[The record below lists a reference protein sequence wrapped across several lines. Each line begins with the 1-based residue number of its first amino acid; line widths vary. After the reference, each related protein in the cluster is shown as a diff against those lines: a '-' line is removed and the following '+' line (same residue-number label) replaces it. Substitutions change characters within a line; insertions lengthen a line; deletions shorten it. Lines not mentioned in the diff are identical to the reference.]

1 MLYQLVCFHL
11 CHEGADEVVLEELGD
26 VGDQPGSSVS
36 LELDVGEERRRV
48 VVDVSD
54 DDVEQH

>member
-1 MLYQLVCFHL
+1 MCFFHL
-11 CHEGADEVVLEELGD
+11 CHEGADEVVLKEFGD

-36 LELDVGEERRRV
+36 LEVDVGEERWRIV
-48 VVDVSD
+48 IDVSD